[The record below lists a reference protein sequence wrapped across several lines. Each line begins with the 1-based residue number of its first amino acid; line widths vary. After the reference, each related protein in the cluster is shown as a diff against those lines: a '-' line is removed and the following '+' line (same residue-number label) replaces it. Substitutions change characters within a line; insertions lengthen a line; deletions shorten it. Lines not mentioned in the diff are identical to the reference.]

1 LHSLFGL
8 CFYALGIA
16 WTLTQVVIASDQ
28 VFPIESEIDGYL
40 AVKRLVSQGGGD
52 IVDLSPDQQE
62 KARAIL
68 SDPEVKTLQRKIRV
82 AKDAGNDGV
91 LLSPDFPAFDRAI
104 ANRLHR
110 VLTKEQLVALHLL
123 VITELIPTPESLL
136 YVENRWALCG
146 GTEEERQKAIV
157 ALVSE
162 AENANAVYREAR
174 DLQLQGLFKDLS
186 NDQKAIVCEYFG
198 NAISAGAVSNSLRML
213 DSHDFTKFVFWMRGN
228 PKRFGDVQ
236 TSERL
241 ALLQD
246 EQGKRT
252 WGLVK
257 KLNRQPTP
265 AELKAINAKYMPDEL
280 KSILGGKY
288 AILLHEYQLD
298 RLANETTEIIG
309 AKDFQQSISLKNDQ
323 MEKLSAD
330 AKDVEKNL
338 KELQTR
344 RNAKIWQA
352 VLRCSNPV
360 KERLTPVLS
369 PILVER

>member
-1 LHSLFGL
+1 
-8 CFYALGIA
+8 
-16 WTLTQVVIASDQ
+16 
-28 VFPIESEIDGYL
+28 
-40 AVKRLVSQGGGD
+40 
-52 IVDLSPDQQE
+52 
-62 KARAIL
+62 
-68 SDPEVKTLQRKIRV
+68 
-82 AKDAGNDGV
+82 
-91 LLSPDFPAFDRAI
+91 
-104 ANRLHR
+104 
-110 VLTKEQLVALHLL
+110 
-123 VITELIPTPESLL
+123 
-136 YVENRWALCG
+136 
-146 GTEEERQKAIV
+146 
-157 ALVSE
+157 
-162 AENANAVYREAR
+162 
-174 DLQLQGLFKDLS
+174 
-186 NDQKAIVCEYFG
+186 
-198 NAISAGAVSNSLRML
+198 
-213 DSHDFTKFVFWMRGN
+213 MRGN
-228 PKRFGDVQ
+228 PKRLGDVQ
-236 TSERL
+236 TAERL

-252 WGLVK
+252 WDLVK
-257 KLNRQPTP
+257 KLNREPTP

-288 AILLHEYQLD
+288 PILLHEYQLD

-369 PILVER
+369 PILVEK